1 MLPTVTM
8 KDLVSAVAENAEND
22 AEILATVV
30 YLVNSGKVRL
40 GGHLAG
46 ARFDMDALPLRA
58 RARAAA

>member
-1 MLPTVTM
+1 MAPTVTM
-8 KDLVSAVAENAEND
+8 NDLVSAVAENAEND

-46 ARFDMDALPLRA
+46 ARFDMDSLPLRA